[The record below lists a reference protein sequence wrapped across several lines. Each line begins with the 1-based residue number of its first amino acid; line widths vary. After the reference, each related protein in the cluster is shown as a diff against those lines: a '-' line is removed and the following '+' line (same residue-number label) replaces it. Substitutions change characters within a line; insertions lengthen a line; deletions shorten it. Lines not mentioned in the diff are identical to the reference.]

1 MSSASSHPSLP
12 FTVMPFN
19 IAALYAKP
27 ATVQSR
33 DAEHVLAPRYRIKP
47 LASYLHTPD
56 DSDDSAEPDAR
67 RSRRIRKRV
76 QHDDFEESNCSE
88 DESFSG
94 KLQKKIGVRPALATT
109 DDVLKTAALLLSLKY
124 GA

>member
-1 MSSASSHPSLP
+1 MSSASSHTSLP

-27 ATVQSR
+27 ASMQSR

-56 DSDDSAEPDAR
+56 DSDDSAEPDTR

-76 QHDDFEESNCSE
+76 QHDDYEESNASE
-88 DESFSG
+88 DESFTG
-94 KLQKKIGVRPALATT
+94 KQQKKIGTRTALATT
-109 DDVLKTAALLLSLKY
+109 DDVLKTAALLLSLKH